1 MAACILVAMG
11 MTADEAMDSIVA
23 HRAVADPH
31 ARHIEA
37 RVRAFERDWLRRK
50 AVPQD

>member
-11 MTADEAMDSIVA
+11 MTADEAIDTIVA

-31 ARHIEA
+31 AQHMEPRI
-37 RVRAFERDWLRRK
+37 RAFEQDWLRRK
-50 AVPQD
+50 AAAQS